1 MFVDIS
7 VILGL
12 VVAFGCLI
20 VGYTLEHGVLASL
33 FLLSPALIVF
43 GATAGA
49 TILSY
54 NLSDL
59 AASFKAVLGTF
70 SNKSSGNPTEVIQ
83 KITSMAD
90 TCRQG
95 GILKLQELIN
105 DPDLDKDEYTVLKEG
120 MVLALDMK
128 SADEIHEALESNIST
143 YNAKKQIEV
152 SVWVSAAGY
161 SPTLGVIGTVM
172 GLVQVL
178 SHMTD
183 AEQLVASIGV
193 AFIATLY
200 GVVFANL
207 IYMPFASR
215 LKNTLKRQ
223 LIIREMMMEGIC
235 MIARGEASRGIENKL
250 SAYYQAFPKGDKL
263 YKEGIQK

>member
-1 MFVDIS
+1 MDIS
-7 VILGL
+7 VILGI
-12 VVAFGCLI
+12 VISFGSILL
-20 VGYTLEHGVLASL
+20 GYTIEKGTISSL
-33 FLLSPALIVF
+33 ILLSPILIVF
-43 GATAGA
+43 GGTAGA

-54 NLSDL
+54 NLPDL
-59 AASFKAVLGTF
+59 IASFKAVVGTF
-70 SNKSSGNPTEVIQ
+70 SNKSAGNPTEVIT
-83 KITSMAD
+83 KITGMAD

-128 SADEIHEALESNIST
+128 NADEIQEALESNLST
-143 YNAKKQIEV
+143 FNAKKQIEA

-161 SPTLGVIGTVM
+161 SPTMGVIGTVM

-207 IYMPFASR
+207 IYMPFANR

-223 LIIREMMMEGIC
+223 MIIRQMMVEGIC
-235 MIARGEASRGIENKL
+235 MIARGEASRSIENKL
-250 SAYYQAFPKGDKL
+250 SAFYQVFPKGDKL